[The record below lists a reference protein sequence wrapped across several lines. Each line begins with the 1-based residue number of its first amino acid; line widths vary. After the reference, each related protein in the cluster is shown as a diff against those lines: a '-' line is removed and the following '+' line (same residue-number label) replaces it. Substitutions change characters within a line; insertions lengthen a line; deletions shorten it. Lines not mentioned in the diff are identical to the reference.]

1 MSAQNVR
8 NQPNKPCP
16 HCGSDDLSVITSVQD
31 GLGSV
36 VCNNCGAA
44 GPEVEAGNELAAW
57 NAREGEGEKVK
68 VVYMFPKGYI
78 F

>member
-16 HCGSDDLSVITSVQD
+16 HCGSDDLLVITNVQD
-31 GLGSV
+31 GIGSV
-36 VCNNCGAA
+36 VCDNCGSS
-44 GPEVEAGNELAAW
+44 GPEVEVGNELAAW